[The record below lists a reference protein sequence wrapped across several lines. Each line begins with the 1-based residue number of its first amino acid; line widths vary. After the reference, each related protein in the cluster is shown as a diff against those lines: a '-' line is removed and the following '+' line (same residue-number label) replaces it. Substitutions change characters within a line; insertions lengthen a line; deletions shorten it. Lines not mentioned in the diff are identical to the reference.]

1 MINSNQLII
10 NKIFRINIIVGGDHC
25 QGVFRFAM
33 KLSFVMKSEDIII
46 LVRAKKQL
54 NATLAIIRIQYVEI
68 SKLFIKLITH

>member
-10 NKIFRINIIVGGDHC
+10 NEIFRINVIVEGNHG
-25 QGVFRFAM
+25 QGVFRFSM
-33 KLSFVMKSEDIII
+33 KLSFVMKSENIII
-46 LVRAKKQL
+46 LVRVKKQL